1 MPAHRALPEESA
13 DSVLETAAPR
23 RALMPG
29 ISQTAILTSG
39 YCSPRRAFV
48 EVPAAP
54 VARAVT
60 KPRSRRSRFVMP
72 AAAVLLTSAFGL
84 GVSLAPQASAA
95 QSRPANT
102 AVGTAV
108 SSSTA
113 LAPSGSTAGSGA
125 DVMNSSVGAISA
137 ATAARLA
144 NEAAQQTEQAS
155 QQEQRA
161 TALAAVGKTAADKL
175 SADAKASADKAA
187 ADKAAADKAAAD
199 KAAAQAAAASQ
210 RTGTQ
215 QKAASQVASAATS
228 SASTSSSATT
238 SSSTATTRTG
248 AATAAASSTS
258 ASSSAAQAAMSY
270 ALAQVGK
277 PYSWGAS
284 GPDSFDCSGLM
295 QAAYASAGIS
305 LPRTTY
311 AQVSAGTPVSTSA
324 LQPGDLVFFYGN
336 EHVGMYIGNGKVV
349 HAADY
354 GIGVI
359 ISDLSSMTA
368 SAATRVA

>member
-23 RALMPG
+23 RASMPG

-39 YCSPRRAFV
+39 YCTPRRALV
-48 EVPAAP
+48 EVPSAP

-84 GVSLAPQASAA
+84 GVSLAPQASAT
-95 QSRPANT
+95 QSHPANT

-161 TALAAVGKTAADKL
+161 AALAAVGKTAADKL
-175 SADAKASADKAA
+175 SADAKAA

-210 RTGTQ
+210 RTGPQ
-215 QKAASQVASAATS
+215 QAAASQVASAATS
-228 SASTSSSATT
+228 SASTSTSATPA
-238 SSSTATTRTG
+238 SSSSATTRTG
-248 AATAAASSTS
+248 AVTAASSST